1 MPTPSLRRGFILHRR
16 DFRNSSLL
24 LEVLSADDGRLA
36 VVAKG
41 AKAPTR
47 GGAAKASL
55 LQPFQP
61 LWLGWV
67 GRGEVKT
74 LTCAEAA
81 GGALSLVGER
91 LFCGLYLN
99 ELLVRLLERDD
110 PHAALFV
117 FYQQALA
124 DLRGGAVDTVL
135 RRFELRL
142 LEELGYA
149 PDLRTDVDG
158 SPIDDS
164 SRYRYLSG
172 KGLVRVTDDWAMTDD
187 AGAQAPLI
195 SGRALQLLLAGAL
208 LTGAEARES
217 RALMRAALAPYIGAK
232 PLKSRELFR
241 RRRP

>member
-1 MPTPSLRRGFILHRR
+1 MAIQPLRRGFILHRR

-24 LEVLSADDGRLA
+24 LEVFGADDGRLA

-41 AKAPTR
+41 AKTPAR
-47 GGAAKASL
+47 GRTAQASL

-61 LWLGWV
+61 LWLSWV

-74 LTCAEAA
+74 LTRAEPA
-81 GGALSLVGER
+81 GEALPLVGER

-99 ELLVRLLERDD
+99 ELLMRLLERDD

-124 DLRGGAVDTVL
+124 DLRDGAVETVL

-149 PDLRTDVDG
+149 PDLTRDRGG
-158 SPIDDS
+158 SPIDLDGC
-164 SRYRYLSG
+164 YRYLSG
-172 KGLVRVTDDWAMTDD
+172 EGLVRIASDRAHPAD
-187 AGAQAPLI
+187 AAAQGPLIGGRSLKLLVDGAPL
-195 SGRALQLLLAGAL
+195 SG
-208 LTGAEARES
+208 TEARET
-217 RALMRAALAPYIGAK
+217 RALLRAALAPYIGTK

-241 RRRP
+241 RRKI

>member
-1 MPTPSLRRGFILHRR
+1 
-16 DFRNSSLL
+16 L
-24 LEVLSADDGRLA
+24 LEVFGADDGRLA

-41 AKAPTR
+41 AKTPAR
-47 GGAAKASL
+47 GRTAQASL

-81 GGALSLVGER
+81 GEALSLAGER

-99 ELLVRLLERDD
+99 ELLMRLLQRDD
-110 PHAALFV
+110 PHTALFV

-124 DLRGGAVDTVL
+124 DLRDGAVDSVL

-149 PDLRTDVDG
+149 PDLSHDRDG
-158 SPIDDS
+158 SPIDHAC
-164 SRYRYLSG
+164 RYLFLPG
-172 KGLVRVTDDWAMTDD
+172 EGLVRVADD
-187 AGAQAPLI
+187 AALPADAAAQGPMIAGHALRLLASGAQL
-195 SGRALQLLLAGAL
+195 S
-208 LTGAEARES
+208 GAEARDA
-217 RALMRAALAPYIGAK
+217 RALMRAALAPYIGDK

-241 RRRP
+241 RRRI